1 MADKL
6 SIKGRVIKILDTVLV
21 SEKFVKRGLVIETD
35 DTYQQSI
42 KIDFTQSTI
51 VMLDDIKEGQVV
63 DVFFNLRGNEWQGKY
78 YVNLNG
84 WRIDVIKDIKP
95 IPKASVE
102 PKSVN
107 ESQNEY
113 GDDLPF

>member
-1 MADKL
+1 MKDKL
-6 SIKGRVIKILDTVLV
+6 SIKGTVIKIFDTVLV

-35 DTYQQSI
+35 DTYPQSI
-42 KIDFTQSTI
+42 KIDFIQSTI
-51 VMLDDIKEGQVV
+51 VKLDDIKEGQVV
-63 DVFFNLRGNEWQGKY
+63 EVFFNLRGNEWQGKY

-95 IPKASVE
+95 IVE
-102 PKSVN
+102 QKVTT
-107 ESQNEY
+107 ETTQLNEY